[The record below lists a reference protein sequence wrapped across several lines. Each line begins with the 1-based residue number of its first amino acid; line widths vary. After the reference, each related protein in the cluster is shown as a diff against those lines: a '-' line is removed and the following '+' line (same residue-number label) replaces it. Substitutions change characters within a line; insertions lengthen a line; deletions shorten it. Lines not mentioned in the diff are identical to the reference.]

1 MQQTTRSSVKT
12 FIKSFVQKRLSKTK
26 DFTLQDLRRAYPFHE
41 LFFRDEALIA
51 FKLQRGIVTT
61 MGRGLYPPVAEF
73 VAKDKYR
80 QVYLDYRLSGE
91 LDINQC
97 NKIEE
102 IVTTLRTGKRK
113 PNQEQELKEIRTA
126 RGGGRRVATIIAD
139 LYIEDFPISPFFA
152 EIKSPL
158 PNLDI
163 CAESKKKLLYF
174 WAIMNARGKYTDNAF
189 VAFPYNPYV
198 KRESYTWSFTP
209 KVLDMDRQVLIA
221 EEFWDKIGGS
231 GTYEELLQILAEIK
245 QEMPLK

>member
-1 MQQTTRSSVKT
+1 MQQTTRNSVKT
-12 FIKSFVQKRLSKTK
+12 FIKSFVGKRLSKTK
-26 DFTLQDLRRAYPFHE
+26 DFSLDDLRRAYPFHE

-61 MGRGLYPPVAEF
+61 MGRGLYPPLAEL

-80 QVYLDYRLSGE
+80 QVYLDYRLSDE

-102 IVTTLRTGKRK
+102 IITTLRTGKRK
-113 PNQEQELKEIRTA
+113 PNQEQELKEILIAT
-126 RGGGRRVATIIAD
+126 GGGKHIATIIAD
-139 LYIEDFPISPFFA
+139 LYIEDFLEGPFFA

-158 PNLDI
+158 PNLDV

-174 WAIMNARGKYTDNAF
+174 WAIMNKRKKPTHNACL
-189 VAFPYNPYV
+189 AFPYNPYV
-198 KRESYTWSFTP
+198 RRESYAWSFTS
-209 KVLDMDRQVLIA
+209 KVMDMNRQVLIA
-221 EEFWDKIGGS
+221 EEFWDKIGDS
-231 GTYEELLQILAEIK
+231 GTYEELLQILAEVK